1 MFIVILLIRFLNLT
15 QDKSVWEK
23 ISLSLSLSL
32 SRSLSLSLCAEIVN
46 YEFDTK
52 NLVCLLISS
61 VVGVW
66 YLFKKVTSETVTGKH
81 NTVGQLKRG

>member
-1 MFIVILLIRFLNLT
+1 MK
-15 QDKSVWEK
+15 KSN
-23 ISLSLSLSL
+23 SDPYHLS
-32 SRSLSLSLCAEIVN
+32 AEIVN

-66 YLFKKVTSETVTGKH
+66 YLLKKVTDNVIICDITENQCHVCAVATKHKNCDSTVFIW
-81 NTVGQLKRG
+81 

>member
-1 MFIVILLIRFLNLT
+1 MTMTLH
-15 QDKSVWEK
+15 
-23 ISLSLSLSL
+23 LS
-32 SRSLSLSLCAEIVN
+32 AEIVN

-66 YLFKKVTSETVTGKH
+66 YLLKKVG
-81 NTVGQLKRG
+81 NT

>member
-1 MFIVILLIRFLNLT
+1 MKLNLR
-15 QDKSVWEK
+15 
-23 ISLSLSLSL
+23 LF
-32 SRSLSLSLCAEIVN
+32 AEIVN

-66 YLFKKVTSETVTGKH
+66 YLLKKVSLIREPVSRNLSHRAAALQTSLIVLLLCDITALDS
-81 NTVGQLKRG
+81 Q